1 MLGETGVLN
10 SSLRFD
16 DEFVRHK
23 ILDVIG
29 DLALVGY
36 PVIGHLVA
44 HRGGHELHA
53 AFAEK
58 ILQES
63 EAWQIVESQDTGEAA
78 QGVSGVPEVAP
89 SVTS

>member
-1 MLGETGVLN
+1 
-10 SSLRFD
+10 
-16 DEFVRHK
+16 
-23 ILDVIG
+23 
-29 DLALVGY
+29 VGY

-63 EAWQIVESQDTGEAA
+63 DAWRTVESPAGEDVAA
-78 QGVSGVPEVAP
+78 DASVSVEVPTP
-89 SVTS
+89 VTN